1 MKTIKTITLSIVAFV
16 IFCTTAFAEKITIS
30 GPFSETGSY
39 QKIIRIIAKGLAEKG
54 WNFDIK
60 ITGNPMLSKQT
71 SEDAKGKFILA
82 WGYDTNGSKSDPFY
96 LAPAT
101 TGNLVGTTHFSNQ
114 FICSAGLTLEDLK
127 DTSKVSI
134 IGTPADPLNV
144 RWLESLQ
151 SYLGTNHKVVKYKG
165 TSKVGNAL
173 VSGEVDFI
181 VSSKGAKMQAKDQ
194 AQCIL
199 GMGYDS
205 VLGIPTAKTVF
216 PDFEGNLFFVGMYWQ
231 AVNFDTKSLKKLR
244 NDFKQVLST
253 SEELK
258 ALLASRHAGEVKIPI
273 KEQVEIIENF
283 DKQLD

>member
-1 MKTIKTITLSIVAFV
+1 MKTIVTSIIAFV

-39 QKIIRIIAKGLAEKG
+39 QKIIRIIDKGLAKKG

-60 ITGNPMLSKQT
+60 ITGNAMLSKQT

-82 WGYDTNGSKSDPFY
+82 WGYDINGSKSDPFY

-101 TGNLVGTTHFSNQ
+101 TDNLVGTTHFSNQ
-114 FICSAGLTLEDLK
+114 FICSAGLSLEDLK
-127 DTSKVSI
+127 DTSKVYT
-134 IGTPADPLNV
+134 IGNVVDPLHN
-144 RWLESLQ
+144 RWLASLQ
-151 SYLGTNHKVVKYKG
+151 SYLGTNHKVAKYKG
-165 TSKVGNAL
+165 SSKVGNAL

-181 VSSKGAKMQAKDQ
+181 LSSKGAKMQAKDQ
-194 AQCIL
+194 AQCLL

-231 AVNFDTKSLKKLR
+231 AVNFDAKSLNKLR

-258 ALLASRHAGEVKIPI
+258 ALLASRYAGEVRIPI

-283 DKQLD
+283 DKNLD

>member
-1 MKTIKTITLSIVAFV
+1 MKTIVTSIIAFV

-39 QKIIRIIAKGLAEKG
+39 QKIIRIIDKGLAKKG

-60 ITGNPMLSKQT
+60 ITGNAMLSKQT

-82 WGYDTNGSKSDPFY
+82 WSYDINGSKSDPFY

-101 TGNLVGTTHFSNQ
+101 TDNLIGTTHFSYLY
-114 FICSAGLTLEDLK
+114 ICSAGLSLEDLK
-127 DTSKVSI
+127 DTSKVYT
-134 IGTPADPLNV
+134 IGNVVDPGFN
-144 RWLESLQ
+144 RWLASLQ

-165 TSKVGNAL
+165 SSKVGNAL

-181 VSSKGAKMQAKDQ
+181 LSSKGAKMQAKDQ
-194 AQCIL
+194 AQCL
-199 GMGYDS
+199 LSLGYDS

-216 PDFEGNLFFVGMYWQ
+216 PDFEENLFFVGMYWQ
-231 AVNFDTKSLKKLR
+231 AVNFDAKSLNKLR

-258 ALLASRHAGEVKIPI
+258 ALLASRYAGEVRIPI

-283 DKQLD
+283 DKNLD

>member
-1 MKTIKTITLSIVAFV
+1 MKTIVTSIIAFV

-39 QKIIRIIAKGLAEKG
+39 QKIIRIIDKGLAEKG

-60 ITGNPMLSKQT
+60 ITGNAMLSKQT

-82 WGYDTNGSKSDPFY
+82 WSYDINGSKSDPFY

-101 TGNLVGTTHFSNQ
+101 TDNLIGTTHFSYLY
-114 FICSAGLTLEDLK
+114 ICSAGLSLEDLK
-127 DTSKVSI
+127 DTSKVYT
-134 IGTPADPLNV
+134 IGNVVDPGFN
-144 RWLESLQ
+144 RWLASLQ

-165 TSKVGNAL
+165 SSKVGNAL

-181 VSSKGAKMQAKDQ
+181 LSSKGAKMQAKDQ
-194 AQCIL
+194 AQCLL

-231 AVNFDTKSLKKLR
+231 AVNFDAKSLNKLR

-258 ALLASRHAGEVKIPI
+258 ALLASRYAGEVRIPI

-283 DKQLD
+283 DKNLD